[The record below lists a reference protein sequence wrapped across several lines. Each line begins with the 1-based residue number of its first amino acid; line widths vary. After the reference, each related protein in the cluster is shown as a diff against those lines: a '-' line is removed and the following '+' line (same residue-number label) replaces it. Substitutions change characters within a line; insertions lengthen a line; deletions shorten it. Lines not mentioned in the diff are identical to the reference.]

1 VIPGLDSKERLL
13 KFFEAKGHLN
23 LVLRVVDMLDMRIT
37 SLDYLLHQVSRMVQ
51 ANVADGMEQTDGW
64 RKRWLLHQ
72 FPSGWVV
79 IPIKAVLEPMDLA
92 ECEKLQQ
99 ALHEY
104 RAVRME
110 KGEPHTIRPC
120 EKCLGRQSGRV
131 CGYCGGEGQ
140 TITFEEM
147 SEWETTAA
155 RTPISP

>member
-1 VIPGLDSKERLL
+1 MIPGLDSKERLL

-23 LVLRVVDMLDMRIT
+23 LVLRVVDMLEMRT
-37 SLDYLLHQVSRMVQ
+37 SSLDYLLGVL
-51 ANVADGMEQTDGW
+51 ADR
-64 RKRWLLHQ
+64 RKQRAPGEHPPGLRKQWLLHE
-72 FPSGWVV
+72 FPDGWAV
-79 IPIKAVLEPMDLA
+79 IPIKVVLEPMDLV

-147 SEWETTAA
+147 SEWETETA
-155 RTPISP
+155 RTPIPL